1 MSERVTGSWLARYHR
16 VRTGR
21 ARVSQNQGWNQ
32 PQGQP
37 PYGQQP
43 PPAGQPP
50 QWGAPPPAAAP
61 PGSTKQCAT
70 CGTVI
75 DARAID
81 CPRCGVRQPDAVYQE
96 PKNRPIAIVLALL
109 LGSFGIHRFYVGPIS
124 WGIAYLI
131 FFWTGIPGILAW
143 LEAIYWLTRSDV
155 EWAQKYGG
163 PVTQSNGCA
172 IGCLWALAVLPLIG
186 IVLAVAI
193 VLLAVPL
200 AVL

>member
-1 MSERVTGSWLARYHR
+1 M
-16 VRTGR
+16 
-21 ARVSQNQGWNQ
+21 SQNQGWGQ

-50 QWGAPPPAAAP
+50 QWSAPPPAGAP
-61 PGSTKQCAT
+61 TGPTKYCAT

-109 LGSFGIHRFYVGPIS
+109 LGSFGVHRFYVGPIS
-124 WGIAYLI
+124 WGIAYLL

-163 PVTQSNGCA
+163 PVTESNGCA

-186 IVLAVAI
+186 IVLAGAI